1 MDDLIDGEDPKEIE
15 KRLELVSGTLEGAA
29 ISLQFL
35 VDQMRDALTVAKVN
49 LPNKIDRR
57 RVERRR
63 AWGGPGAPGGVER
76 RKPFDERRGVG
87 EDRRGGTA
95 SDRRSSDEPEDG
107 RRRHE
112 GEHDDSND
120 R

>member
-1 MDDLIDGEDPKEIE
+1 MDDLIGGEDPKEIE
-15 KRLELVSGTLEGAA
+15 KRLEQVSGTLEDAA

-35 VDQMRDALTVAKVN
+35 VDQMRDALIVAKVN
-49 LPNKIDRR
+49 LPSKIDRR

-87 EDRRGGTA
+87 EDRRGGGD
-95 SDRRSSDEPEDG
+95 DRRSSDEPEDG